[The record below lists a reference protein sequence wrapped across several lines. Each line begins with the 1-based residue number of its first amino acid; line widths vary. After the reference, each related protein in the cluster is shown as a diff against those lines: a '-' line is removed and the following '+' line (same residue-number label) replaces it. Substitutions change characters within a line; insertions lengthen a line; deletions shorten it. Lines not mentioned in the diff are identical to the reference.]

1 MPDNAPTDRP
11 NTDDGAMTDPDS
23 DTAPDSQAPGD
34 GSEDN
39 AAANGPTGGQNDSQ
53 TDAGSGARN
62 LPQTAGQIRPV
73 AARASSSEAPAPPT
87 WSPAIRRR
95 RTAAQAAPPPA
106 RRRVNTKGIQPLLWQ
121 KAGCLLRF
129 FCFPVFIFRFLPGS
143 MGAPPFS
150 HPGCRGRAM
159 DSS

>member
-1 MPDNAPTDRP
+1 MKKLSILIAVLAVVLCLFTGCARTDGNVSGSDSGSIGSDIPDNAPTDRP

-62 LPQTAGQIRPV
+62 LPADGRADTASGRPGQLVRGTGTADMVTGDTP
-73 AARASSSEAPAPPT
+73 ATDRGAS
-87 WSPAIRRR
+87 
-95 RTAAQAAPPPA
+95 RTAPGPQAA
-106 RRRVNTKGIQPLLWQ
+106 
-121 KAGCLLRF
+121 
-129 FCFPVFIFRFLPGS
+129 
-143 MGAPPFS
+143 
-150 HPGCRGRAM
+150 
-159 DSS
+159 

>member
-1 MPDNAPTDRP
+1 MKKLSILIAVLAVVLCLFTGCATTDGNVSGSDSGSIGSDSGSIGSDMPDNAPTDRP

-62 LPQTAGQIRPV
+62 LPADGRADTASGRPGQLVRGTGTADMVTGDTP
-73 AARASSSEAPAPPT
+73 ATDRGAS
-87 WSPAIRRR
+87 
-95 RTAAQAAPPPA
+95 RTAPGPQAA
-106 RRRVNTKGIQPLLWQ
+106 
-121 KAGCLLRF
+121 
-129 FCFPVFIFRFLPGS
+129 
-143 MGAPPFS
+143 
-150 HPGCRGRAM
+150 
-159 DSS
+159 

>member
-1 MPDNAPTDRP
+1 MKKLSILIAVLAVVPCLFTGCATTDGNVSGSDSGSIGSDMPDNAPTDRP

-62 LPQTAGQIRPV
+62 LPADGRADTASGRPGQLVRGTGTADMVTGDTP
-73 AARASSSEAPAPPT
+73 ATDRGAS
-87 WSPAIRRR
+87 
-95 RTAAQAAPPPA
+95 RTAPGPQAA
-106 RRRVNTKGIQPLLWQ
+106 
-121 KAGCLLRF
+121 
-129 FCFPVFIFRFLPGS
+129 
-143 MGAPPFS
+143 
-150 HPGCRGRAM
+150 
-159 DSS
+159 